1 MFLLTVTVVAL
12 GSALI
17 YIGSL
22 SMHLSYLSFVLK
34 LLVLFVIAAS
44 LAAAG
49 TYARIRR
56 LDHGEVCS

>member
-1 MFLLTVTVVAL
+1 MLTATVVAL

-34 LLVLFVIAAS
+34 ALVLFVIAAS

-49 TYARIRR
+49 MYARIRR
-56 LDHGEVCS
+56 RDLGEVCS

>member
-1 MFLLTVTVVAL
+1 MFLLTATMVVL

-34 LLVLFVIAAS
+34 VLVLFVIAAS
-44 LAAAG
+44 LAAVG
-49 TYARIRR
+49 MYARIRR
-56 LDHGEVCS
+56 VDRRDGCS